1 VVTQPRVETP
11 PRKAKPVKKFWY
23 LPVAA
28 AVGAASLTA
37 VLAQANAGP
46 PPAVAPGV
54 VVADVKSGSDTAKA
68 EDSLSTPSPSARITA
83 IPEQAG
89 GETLVAAEP
98 QTFAPV
104 QITQNPTPEVF
115 DDNGGLR
122 APGVSDDGVSHDLGD
137 DNGGLR
143 APGVSDDGAT
153 HDLGDDNGGLRAPGV
168 SDDGAT
174 HDLGD
179 DKGGLQEAGDDKGGD
194 R

>member
-1 VVTQPRVETP
+1 M
-11 PRKAKPVKKFWY
+11 KKFWY

-28 AVGAASLTA
+28 VVGAASLT

-46 PPAVAPGV
+46 PPSVAPGV

-68 EDSLSTPSPSARITA
+68 EDSLSTPTPSARITA
-83 IPEQAG
+83 IPGQAV

-104 QITQNPTPEVF
+104 QITQNATAQVL
-115 DDNGGLR
+115 DDNGGFR
-122 APGVSDDGVSHDLGD
+122 E
-137 DNGGLR
+137 
-143 APGVSDDGAT
+143 PGVSDDGAT
-153 HDLGDDNGGLRAPGV
+153 HDLGDDKGGLRAPGV

-179 DKGGLQEAGDDKGGD
+179 DKGGD

>member
-1 VVTQPRVETP
+1 M
-11 PRKAKPVKKFWY
+11 KKFWY

-37 VLAQANAGP
+37 VLAQASAGP

-68 EDSLSTPSPSARITA
+68 EDSLSTPTPSARITA
-83 IPEQAG
+83 IPQQAA

-98 QTFAPV
+98 QTVAPV
-104 QITQNPTPEVF
+104 QITQNPPPQGF

-122 APGVSDDGVSHDLGD
+122 APGVSDDS
-137 DNGGLR
+137 
-143 APGVSDDGAT
+143 AT
-153 HDLGDDNGGLRAPGV
+153 HDLDDDNGGLRAPGV

-179 DKGGLQEAGDDKGGD
+179 DKGGLREAGDDKGGD